1 MSSKHLTNSSLSSNP
16 LLSDGAQ
23 VLITGG
29 DGFIGRRVSKLLENY
44 DVSVFSPTI
53 EECNLTTIEGVK
65 DAFSCNPDVVIHL
78 AADVGGLGYL
88 TENSSEILHNN
99 LTMDLLVMRESCIHS
114 VKRFIGVGS
123 VNCYPSTS
131 TSPYSEEDIW
141 DGLPH
146 KSVLG
151 YGISKRM
158 SSLYSKM
165 LRDSGRLN
173 ASTLILEGVFGPGD
187 NFEEGISRVIPANIS
202 RCIAAKNSGAES
214 ITVWGSGKSI
224 RDFLY
229 VDDAARS
236 ILFVIDK
243 VDSES
248 ILNVSSGSPISI
260 RELIGAI
267 AETSGFEGSIEW
279 DSSKPDGQEV
289 RFLSNQLI
297 SNLGFKVEKPLVSAL
312 KDTVKWY
319 IGSISHKKN

>member
-1 MSSKHLTNSSLSSNP
+1 MSSKHLMNSSLSSNQ
-16 LLSDGAQ
+16 LLADGAQ

-29 DGFIGRRVSKLLENY
+29 DGFIGRRVRKLLEDY
-44 DVSVFSPTI
+44 DVSVFSPKI

-88 TENSSEILHNN
+88 TQNSSEILHNN
-99 LTMDLLVMRESCIHS
+99 LTMDLLVLREACIHS

-123 VNCYPSTS
+123 VNCYPSNS
-131 TSPYSEEDIW
+131 TPPYSEEDIW

-146 KSVLG
+146 ESVLG
-151 YGISKRM
+151 YGISKRT
-158 SSLYSKM
+158 SSLYSKL
-165 LRDSGRLN
+165 LRDNGKLN
-173 ASTLILEGVFGPGD
+173 SSTLILEGVFGPGD
-187 NFEEGISRVIPANIS
+187 NFEAGISRVIPANIS
-202 RCIAAKNSGAES
+202 RCIAAKDSGAES
-214 ITVWGSGKSI
+214 ITVWGSGKPI

-236 ILFVIDK
+236 ILFVINK

-248 ILNVSSGSPISI
+248 ILNVSSGNPISI

-267 AETSGFEGSIEW
+267 AETSGFEGKIEW
-279 DSSKPDGQEV
+279 DQSKPDGQEV

-297 SNLGFKVEKPLVSAL
+297 SNLGFKVEKSLTAAL
-312 KDTVKWY
+312 KDTVRWY
-319 IGSISHKKN
+319 NQSMLQKKN

>member
-1 MSSKHLTNSSLSSNP
+1 MSSKPLTNSSLNSNP
-16 LLSDGAQ
+16 LLLDGAQ

-29 DGFIGRRVSKLLENY
+29 DGFIGRRVRKLLENY
-44 DVSVFSPTI
+44 DVSVFSPAI
-53 EECNLTTIEGVK
+53 EDCNLTTIEGVK
-65 DAFSCNPDVVIHL
+65 LAFSCNPDVVIHL

-88 TENSSEILHNN
+88 TENSTEILHNN
-99 LTMDLLVMRESCIHS
+99 LMMDLLVMRESCIHN

-123 VNCYPSTS
+123 VNCYPSAS
-131 TSPYSEEDIW
+131 TPPYTEGDIW
-141 DGLPH
+141 EGLPH
-146 KSVLG
+146 ESVLG

-158 SSLYSKM
+158 SALYCKM

-202 RCIAAKNSGAES
+202 RCIGAKNSGDES
-214 ITVWGSGKSI
+214 ITVWGSGKPK

-248 ILNVSSGSPISI
+248 IINVSSGNPISI
-260 RELIGAI
+260 RELIEAI
-267 AETSGFEGSIEW
+267 AETTGFEGSIEW
-279 DSSKPDGQEV
+279 DSSKPDGQEI
-289 RFLSNQLI
+289 RFLSSRLI
-297 SNLGFKVEKPLVSAL
+297 SNLGFKVEKTLAEAL
-312 KDTVKWY
+312 KDTVRWY
-319 IGSISHKKN
+319 NESFITKKN